1 MKNRNSG
8 QKERIR
14 SLINECRI
22 HEKRIL
28 HAREQCAELIP
39 LNAESYANL
48 SEDKIEH
55 IDQLVYRFGKL
66 QDAIGA
72 KLFLRIVETLQE
84 GTERLTFIDKLNIL
98 EKAGV
103 INSARQWRILR
114 EIRNQLA
121 HDYEDD
127 PEEGSKYLND
137 LFYSADTLIKINRQ
151 VLEFVEKNILKQ
163 E

>member
-1 MKNRNSG
+1 MRF
-8 QKERIR
+8 R
-14 SLINECRI
+14 SLVNECRI

-28 HAREQCAELIP
+28 HARERCAELIP

-84 GTERLTFIDKLNIL
+84 GTESLTFIDKLNIL

-103 INSARQWRILR
+103 IDSARQWRILR

-163 E
+163 K